1 MAARRAATTSNRRAA
16 TTSNWREAGRGWG
29 ARATEWAFLF
39 EPYALPANELLFDE
53 LAVTAGTRLLDVAC
67 GSGFAA
73 AVAARRGAIVSGID
87 ASEQLVAI
95 AGARTPGG
103 SFQAC
108 DMFALP
114 FPDDSFDVVTSF
126 NGIWKG
132 CEGAL
137 DEARRVL
144 VPDGRFGTTF
154 WGRFERMGLL
164 PYFLKVIELSPASH
178 GAANVEHGD
187 TQNVIE
193 DMMKEAGFGDLHGGT
208 INVVN
213 EWPDVATAVRA
224 LAAAGPSVPAIEA
237 VGYDAFCDAIAEA
250 VAPSYEDRLG
260 VRITSEFGWMTARP
274 VEPESTE

>member
-1 MAARRAATTSNRRAA
+1 MTTGQTATR
-16 TTSNWREAGRGWG
+16 SNWKEAGRGWG

-39 EPYALPANELLFDE
+39 EPYALPANELLFDQ
-53 LAVTAGTRLLDVAC
+53 LAITAGTHLLDVAC

-73 AVAARRGAIVSGID
+73 AVAARRGAVVSGID
-87 ASEQLVAI
+87 ASESLISI
-95 AGARTPGG
+95 ARARTPDGG
-103 SFQAC
+103 FQVG

-137 DEARRVL
+137 EQARRVL
-144 VPDGRFGTTF
+144 VPNGRFGTTF
-154 WGRFERMGLL
+154 WGRFERLGLM

-193 DMMKEAGFGDLHGGT
+193 DMLKATGFADLERGA
-208 INVVN
+208 INVIN
-213 EWPDVATAVRA
+213 EWPDVPIAVRA

-237 VGYDAFCDAIAEA
+237 VGYDAFCDAISEA
-250 VAPSYEDRLG
+250 IAPSYQDGLG
-260 VRITSEFGWMTARP
+260 VRIASEFGWVTARP
-274 VEPESTE
+274 I